1 MKGDLGMPSEREP
14 LSSETLPTD
23 ADGRSREQGA
33 SSPPATLALAIAW
46 ASQPGLVGRVFV
58 IPPDANGDAYVIG
71 RGPARREDTCPR
83 LLAAE
88 ERPGS
93 PVRHHLLEST
103 RLSRAQLL
111 VSPDGG
117 DGLRLRNVGQSR
129 LFRGE
134 REVDETLVQPGDR
147 LRLGR
152 QLLLLCVR
160 RPAWFGAAHDDFP
173 LHPFGGADLHG
184 LVGESFALWTIRR
197 KIELIARREAHV
209 LVTGASGTGKEAI
222 ARALHARSARADMP
236 MVTRNAATFPET
248 LIDAELFGNAKNYP
262 NPGMPERQGLF
273 GLAAGSTLFLDE
285 LAEMPEGLQ
294 SHLLRVLDAGE
305 YQRLGDGTLRYS
317 RFCFIGATNRPERL
331 RPELAA
337 RLTSRIDLPG
347 LTDRR
352 EDIVL
357 LVHHLLRQMGEDE
370 HSGIATVFPNHDVT
384 AEPRIS
390 LELAEFLAA
399 RNYQTHVRELEAL
412 LWQAI
417 EEHAGG
423 DTLHLPSSWVAS
435 KAREAP
441 PVLSS
446 SATKPGELAESR
458 LTREVVERVLEDNL
472 WVVEHAWRP
481 LSLPSRHALNRL
493 IARLGL
499 KRPVRSLHSQTRMA
513 NAPGDDST
521 DDTRQRG

>member
-1 MKGDLGMPSEREP
+1 MSPEREP
-14 LSSETLPTD
+14 MSSETLPTD
-23 ADGRSREQGA
+23 PAERAGDEIG
-33 SSPPATLALAIAW
+33 SSPPATLSLAIVW
-46 ASQPGLVGRVFV
+46 SSQPGLVGRAFV
-58 IPPDANGDAYVIG
+58 IPPDARVDAYVIG
-71 RGPARREDTCPR
+71 RGPARREDSFLR

-88 ERPGS
+88 ERPGGA
-93 PVRHHLLEST
+93 VRNQLLEST
-103 RLSRAQLL
+103 RLSRTQLQI
-111 VSPDGG
+111 SWSGG
-117 DGLRLRNVGQSR
+117 DALRVRNVGQSR
-129 LFRGE
+129 LYRGE
-134 REVDETLVQPGDR
+134 RDVDETLVQPGDW
-147 LRLGR
+147 LCLGR
-152 QLLLLCVR
+152 QLLLLCIR
-160 RPAWFGAAHDDFP
+160 RPAWFGALDDFP
-173 LHPFGGADLHG
+173 LHPFGAADLHG
-184 LVGESFALWTIRR
+184 LVGESSAMWGIRR
-197 KIELIARREAHV
+197 KIDLIARRQSHV
-209 LVTGASGTGKEAI
+209 LITGASGTGKEAI
-222 ARALHARSARADMP
+222 ARALHTRSDRAGMR
-236 MVTRNAATFPET
+236 MVARNAATFPET